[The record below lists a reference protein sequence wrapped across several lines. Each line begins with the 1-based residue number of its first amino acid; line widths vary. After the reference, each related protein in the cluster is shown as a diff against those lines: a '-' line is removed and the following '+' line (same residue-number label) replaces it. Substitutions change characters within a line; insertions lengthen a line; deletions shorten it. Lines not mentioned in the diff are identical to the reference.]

1 MARML
6 RTMEMAFYSPL
17 SQIPFKPLME
27 IMIGIDSKSLIEG
40 LQQKMDKLG
49 EQKRI
54 NTAAL
59 LLLTI
64 GP

>member
-1 MARML
+1 ML